1 MCTDPILIQ
10 VDCLKSLRTLPEDLI
25 KDIPSLLVNREG
37 HTNKAYMRTENFI
50 GYAAPNEK
58 YTLGLNGFTPVKNK
72 DIPPLVSPVC
82 PPRLTLEGEWINH
95 IDLTI
100 DDANILGGNGRYLLP
115 KGMNSLNIPIADTT
129 FAHLSYYGCHLVPL
143 GETLSFDTEENIP
156 LTITAIGEDYAKE
169 FLFDPIIGGGAYL
182 EVHDRPHF
190 HMPLDPTASGYLII
204 GKKNDKGESEI
215 SAFNIPFGYGINM
228 APWTIHADSFLTGR
242 YMVIYSVTKAFSTV
256 IIRQNNGE
264 LAKVN
269 FIK

>member
-1 MCTDPILIQ
+1 MCIDTTLLQ
-10 VDCLKSLRTLPEDLI
+10 SDCLQSLRTLPADLI
-25 KDIPSLLVNREG
+25 NDIPALLVNREG
-37 HTNKAYMRTENFI
+37 NTDNAYMRTENFI
-50 GYAAPNEK
+50 GYAAPK
-58 YTLGLNGFTPVKNK
+58 QTYTLTLNGFTPAK
-72 DIPPLVSPVC
+72 DKAVAPLVSPIC
-82 PPRLTLEGEWINH
+82 PPHLTLEGEWISH

-115 KGMNSLNIPIADTT
+115 KGTKSLNIPVAEAT
-129 FAHLSYYGCHLVPL
+129 FAHLAYYGCHLVPL
-143 GETLSFDTEENIP
+143 GDTLSFDTDANIP

-169 FLFDPIIGGGAYL
+169 YLFDPIMGGGAYL

-190 HMPLDPTASGYLII
+190 HMPLDPSAGGYLII
-204 GKKNDKGESEI
+204 GKKNHKGESEV
-215 SAFNIPFGYGINM
+215 SAFTIPYGYGINM